1 MLFLILFVLVLA
13 REAMADVSS
22 NPNSASDTLTLDGIR
37 DSLIRQENS
46 IVYSLI
52 ERARFP
58 LNRQI
63 YLQNNAS
70 IPGFSGS
77 LVEFIVRET
86 EAIQAKA
93 GRYEN
98 PEENPFFPESL
109 PLPLVLNPHK
119 YPKDLHPSGA
129 SINMNKAIWEFYF
142 NKFLPLLVADGDDG
156 NYAATAASDLACLQ
170 TLSRRI
176 HCGKYVAEVK
186 FRDAPKEYETPIRSK
201 ERDTL
206 MKLLTFE
213 AVEEMVKK
221 RVERKAMVFGQEVTL
236 NNTNEGGKHS
246 IDPSLASRLYS
257 EWVMPLTKEV
267 EVEYLL
273 CRLE

>member
-1 MLFLILFVLVLA
+1 
-13 REAMADVSS
+13 MANVNC

-37 DSLIRQENS
+37 DSLIRQEDS
-46 IVYSLI
+46 IVFSLI

-58 LNRQI
+58 LNGKM
-63 YLQNNAS
+63 YLHNHAS

-86 EAIQAKA
+86 EDVQAKA

-98 PEENPFFPESL
+98 PEENPFFPENL
-109 PLPLVLNPHK
+109 PRPLVHPHK
-119 YPKDLHPSGA
+119 YPKVLHPSGA
-129 SINMNKAIWEFYF
+129 SINMNKAIWDFYF
-142 NKFLPLLVADGDDG
+142 KEFLPLLVSDGDDG

-170 TLSRRI
+170 ALSRRI

-186 FRDAPKEYETPIRSK
+186 FRDAPNEYEGPIRSQ

-206 MKLLTFE
+206 MELLTFK
-213 AVEEMVKK
+213 AVEEQVKK
-221 RVERKAMVFGQEVTL
+221 RVEKKAMVFGQEVTL
-236 NNTNEGGKHS
+236 NNTSGGGKHK
-246 IDPSLASRLYS
+246 IDPSLASLLYDK
-257 EWVMPLTKEV
+257 WVMPLTKEV

-273 CRLE
+273 RRLE